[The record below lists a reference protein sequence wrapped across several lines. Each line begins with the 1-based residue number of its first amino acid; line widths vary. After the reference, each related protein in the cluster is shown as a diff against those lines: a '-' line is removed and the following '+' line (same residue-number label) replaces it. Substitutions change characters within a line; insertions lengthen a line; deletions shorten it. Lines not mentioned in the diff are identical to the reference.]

1 MAPLARL
8 PQISLPVAHVG
19 GLPIGLG
26 LIAAPD
32 NDELLLNI
40 ALDMHI

>member
-1 MAPLARL
+1 M
-8 PQISLPVAHVG
+8 AHVG

-26 LIAAPD
+26 LIAAHD

-40 ALDMHI
+40 ASDIHT

>member
-8 PQISLPVAHVG
+8 PQISLPIAHVG

-26 LIAAPD
+26 LIAAPE
-32 NDELLLNI
+32 NDELLLDI
-40 ALDMHI
+40 ALDVPI